1 LRALLDVV
9 VVGGGVVWE
18 FLVGGLVGGGGL
30 PEKGSVDDEVLKEI
44 SKLMDSIY
52 FLRNWRCDGG

>member
-1 LRALLDVV
+1 
-9 VVGGGVVWE
+9 
-18 FLVGGLVGGGGL
+18 LVGGL